1 MDELTENQQSQDDKL
16 FFDGGN
22 LLNDVANV
30 ANVATLDLS
39 QAVDAGQEAIDAA
52 ILIIDTALAACSD
65 NPGLLGSPEFA
76 GAVKLISTKPE
87 LWFEYR
93 TKIKAAKP
101 SGVPM
106 TAIDDMTATQSA
118 GDERQ
123 DSAAA
128 ELIALALDRGE
139 LFFDPQSS
147 KAFIN
152 ANIDGVNNTL
162 AIGSKAFVEWL
173 SFSYYMDTKNNN
185 PIGKSASEAAIKQAC
200 FALSGVA
207 KHEGENKRVYLRVAD
222 YNDGHYIFIGDEKLQ
237 VIEVLPTGWRI
248 LEKSPLLFWRP
259 SSLQSLPIPI
269 TGGDLSKLWGFV
281 NIPEDDR
288 LLVLAWLLEC
298 FRAGTPFPIL
308 GLSGTQGSV
317 KSSTQNKLRQ
327 LVDNNAVNL
336 RAAPK
341 SIEDVFV
348 SAGCNWLASY
358 ENLSHITPAMQD
370 AFCTLAT
377 GGGWSGRTLYT
388 NDEET
393 IIEVKRPVIINSI
406 PNVITAQDLTDRA
419 ISIECPRIAY
429 REESEINAAWDE
441 AKPAIFGGL
450 MDLFV
455 KTLALMPSVKLIN
468 PPRMADFTRLGEAMA
483 QAFGHQPG
491 TFDALYKANRA
502 ESIGRAMESSPVAV
516 AVCEMVDSHNGSSL
530 TVFHGTVKSLLD
542 ELANKHR
549 HDSES
554 WPKSPKGLSDAL
566 KRQAPALA
574 TLGIEIISGNRVE
587 RIGTNR
593 GLPITIKKSGNVGN
607 IGNIDLKNS
616 TPKEK
621 FTPLKSVAF
630 EDSAVV

>member
-222 YNDGHYIFIGDEKLQ
+222 YNDGHIIFIGDEKLQ

-248 LEKSPLLFWRP
+248 LEKSPLLFWQP
-259 SSLQSLPIPI
+259 NSMQSLPIHI

-281 NIPEDDR
+281 NIP
-288 LLVLAWLLEC
+288 
-298 FRAGTPFPIL
+298 
-308 GLSGTQGSV
+308 
-317 KSSTQNKLRQ
+317 
-327 LVDNNAVNL
+327 
-336 RAAPK
+336 
-341 SIEDVFV
+341 
-348 SAGCNWLASY
+348 
-358 ENLSHITPAMQD
+358 
-370 AFCTLAT
+370 
-377 GGGWSGRTLYT
+377 
-388 NDEET
+388 
-393 IIEVKRPVIINSI
+393 
-406 PNVITAQDLTDRA
+406 
-419 ISIECPRIAY
+419 
-429 REESEINAAWDE
+429 
-441 AKPAIFGGL
+441 
-450 MDLFV
+450 
-455 KTLALMPSVKLIN
+455 
-468 PPRMADFTRLGEAMA
+468 
-483 QAFGHQPG
+483 
-491 TFDALYKANRA
+491 
-502 ESIGRAMESSPVAV
+502 
-516 AVCEMVDSHNGSSL
+516 
-530 TVFHGTVKSLLD
+530 
-542 ELANKHR
+542 
-549 HDSES
+549 
-554 WPKSPKGLSDAL
+554 
-566 KRQAPALA
+566 
-574 TLGIEIISGNRVE
+574 
-587 RIGTNR
+587 
-593 GLPITIKKSGNVGN
+593 
-607 IGNIDLKNS
+607 
-616 TPKEK
+616 
-621 FTPLKSVAF
+621 
-630 EDSAVV
+630 